1 MREWR
6 GQECSLF
13 CTTSCSCTVACMGNC
28 NSATSFSLS
37 WPAPSCAM
45 AKTKVSKGKGSSGRR
60 EEKRKKRFV
69 SGPSS
74 GGAKA
79 NVLREKEEG
88 GAAGGAKRKRE
99 DGSGA
104 AAPRKTYKQGTFARP
119 VSVRREPPP
128 AAPADPL
135 SKKDLKVLAEAR
147 KATKKPNYALV
158 QARGPTSRQP
168 ELCTACSHSRRL
180 ACAVLTQAHAPFL
193 THSPTE
199 PHPGADRDVGE
210 AAAAHRQRRGAFQVD
225 GARSAPQSAKL
236 QLTLCASSGGAGR

>member
-1 MREWR
+1 
-6 GQECSLF
+6 
-13 CTTSCSCTVACMGNC
+13 
-28 NSATSFSLS
+28 
-37 WPAPSCAM
+37 M

-99 DGSGA
+99 EGSGA

-119 VSVRREPPP
+119 VAVRREPPP

-168 ELCTACSHSRRL
+168 ELRTACSRRL
-180 ACAVLTQAHAPFL
+180 ACAVLAQPHAPAL
-193 THSPTE
+193 TRSPTE
-199 PHPGADRDVGE
+199 PHPGDDRDVGE
-210 AAAAHRQRRGAFQVD
+210 AAAAQRERRGAF
-225 GARSAPQSAKL
+225 
-236 QLTLCASSGGAGR
+236 